1 MRGFVSAFD
10 TQTGKL
16 AWKFWTIPGPGEPGS
31 ESWPGDAYLRAGGT
45 TWMPGTYDPELNT
58 LYWGT
63 SNPAPDFDGGPRP
76 GDDLYT
82 DCVLALD
89 PDTGK
94 LKWHF
99 QFTPHDL
106 FDYDATETPSL
117 SIFPTKAS
125 RGSART
131 GQSKRFPL
139 RAGSHEWRILS
150 ATRFVDKLTWAKEID
165 AHGRPVAAVCVLRW
179 KARK

>member
-1 MRGFVSAFD
+1 MTPRRGNLRGDSGPFPGQGSFGSA
-10 TQTGKL
+10 
-16 AWKFWTIPGPGEPGS
+16 
-31 ESWPGDAYLRAGGT
+31 SWPGELYKRGGGT

-58 LYWGT
+58 IYWTT

-94 LKWHF
+94 LKWYF

-106 FDYDATETPSL
+106 FDYDAVETP
-117 SIFPTKAS
+117 
-125 RGSART
+125 
-131 GQSKRFPL
+131 
-139 RAGSHEWRILS
+139 ILADEQES
-150 ATRFVDKLTWAKEID
+150 GTTRHLLLQANRNGFF
-165 AHGRPVAAVCVLRW
+165 
-179 KARK
+179 